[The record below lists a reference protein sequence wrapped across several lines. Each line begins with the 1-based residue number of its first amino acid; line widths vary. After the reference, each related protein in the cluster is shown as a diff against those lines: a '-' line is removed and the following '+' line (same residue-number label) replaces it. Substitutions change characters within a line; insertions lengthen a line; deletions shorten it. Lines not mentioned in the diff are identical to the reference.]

1 MDDDV
6 IDDCAFVFDLGSGL
20 CKAGF
25 SGEESPRFSI
35 PSLVGE
41 RKYEKLV
48 PFNVDGDSMRYRYIG
63 DDAQCKRGLLRLR
76 HPIDHGVVTN
86 WDDLEGLLK
95 NIFDNELRCTADE
108 LPVLLTE
115 ATMSPKS
122 QKEKLAELMFESLE
136 SRVMH
141 VANQLVLSHHA
152 SASEGGIVLDVG
164 DGVCQVLPMC
174 YGSILT
180 DAAQRLDMGGRD
192 LTKHLVK
199 LLNDRGCSFHTT
211 AEHDIVRDI
220 KEKTGYVAVDFDKEM
235 EVADDVTKTYELPDY
250 QEVTVGRERFLVSE
264 PLFQP
269 KLIGRECPSVHA
281 LVHDSIMKCDV
292 DLRKLLYGNITV
304 VGGSSMFPGFPE
316 RLERELTALA
326 PAAMPVKVVAPPERK
341 ECAWIGGSILAS
353 MSNFRSLCVAKK
365 EYDEHGGRIVQ
376 QKCGL

>member
-6 IDDCAFVFDLGSGL
+6 LDDCAFVVDLGSGL

-25 SGEESPRFSI
+25 SGDESPRLSI
-35 PSLVGE
+35 PSIVGKT
-41 RKYEKLV
+41 KYEKLV
-48 PFNVDGDSMRYRYIG
+48 PFNVDDDSMSYLYVG
-63 DDAQCKRGLLRLR
+63 DGAQCRRGLLRLR
-76 HPIDHGVVTN
+76 HPIDHGVIAN
-86 WDDLEGLLK
+86 WDDLELLLE
-95 NIFDNELRCTADE
+95 NIFYNKLRCGADE

-136 SRVMH
+136 STALH

-180 DAAQRLDMGGRD
+180 DAAQRVDMGGRD
-192 LTKHLVK
+192 LTKHLVQ

-220 KEKTGYVAVDFDKEM
+220 KEKTGYVAMDFDKEIQA
-235 EVADDVTKTYELPDY
+235 ADDVEKTYELPDY
-250 QEVTVGRERFLVSE
+250 QEVSVGRERFLASE

-269 KLIGRECPSVHA
+269 KLVGRECPSVHA

-304 VGGSSMFPGFPE
+304 VGGCSMFPGFLE
-316 RLERELTALA
+316 RLERELTAMA

-341 ECAWIGGSILAS
+341 EYAWIGGSILAS
-353 MSNFRSLCVAKK
+353 MSNFRSLWVTKK